1 MKIKTL
7 LLMLVLVFIS
17 TNALSQNFIQGK
29 LLFAIQQNVSVE
41 VYRVSCGS
49 DVLVDTYTAKDGL
62 DGSYYGFG
70 CLANGL
76 YRVVPDNVS
85 YVFSPE
91 FYNVQIPQTEIHSY
105 DFYLEAILIPYGISG
120 TVSGDV
126 LEGVT
131 ITLSGDCSATTTT
144 ESNGN
149 YSFTG
154 LLSGSYTITPSMSSY
169 AFDSESELVHLF
181 GSDVTGVD
189 FTATSTP

>member
-1 MKIKTL
+1 MKKKAIL
-7 LLMLVLVFIS
+7 FMLVLIFIS

-41 VYRVSCGS
+41 IYRVSCGS
-49 DVLVDTYTAKDGL
+49 DVLVDTYTAKDRD

-85 YVFSPE
+85 YLFSPE
-91 FYNVQIPQTEIHSY
+91 TRSIEIPQAAIQSY
-105 DFYLEAILIPYGISG
+105 DFYLNAFLLPYGISG
-120 TVSGDV
+120 TVCGDV

-131 ITLSGDCSATTTT
+131 ITLSGDSSATTTT
-144 ESNGN
+144 ESDGT

-154 LLSGSYTITPSMSSY
+154 LFTGRYMVTPSINGYDFSPASQSV
-169 AFDSESELVHLF
+169 AIA
-181 GSDVTGVD
+181 GSDKIGID